1 MVKLCDSIDTVSFIC
16 FSATFS
22 YYVIK
27 DTICADASK
36 LDYLL
41 VTLKQATEP
50 GSPYTYPI
58 WKN

>member
-1 MVKLCDSIDTVSFIC
+1 MVKLCDSIETVSFIC

-22 YYVIK
+22 CYVIK
-27 DTICADASK
+27 DTICADTSK

-50 GSPYTYPI
+50 WSPYTYPI